1 MQFNTHRK
9 AISQSMDLF
18 IIIAVV
24 LACGGIVAAAA
35 TGLIGSATS
44 QSSLQVTQ
52 STLVGG
58 TTAVV
63 TLQLKNVGTTT
74 ISLSTGGTV
83 TIAGIT
89 TLTAAAT
96 CGAPTVSQGTWGAG
110 TCALGATTIS
120 YSNTGTI
127 TLAPGAQLSFSATIS
142 AGTPQ
147 PIVSGTTYPVTFVF
161 GSVSN
166 TVKLTAQ

>member
-1 MQFNTHRK
+1 MKITRRSG
-9 AISQSMDLF
+9 ILQSIDLSV
-18 IIIAVV
+18 IIAVV

-52 STLVGG
+52 STLVGAA
-58 TTAVV
+58 TAVV

-89 TLTAAAT
+89 TLTAAST
-96 CGAPTVSQGTWGAG
+96 CGAPTASQGTWGAG
-110 TCALGATTIS
+110 TCAIRATTVS
-120 YSNTGTI
+120 YTNTGTI

-142 AGTPQ
+142 GGTPQ
-147 PIVSGTTYPVTFVF
+147 PIVSEPRPRDVCVRLRIEHRR
-161 GSVSN
+161 N
-166 TVKLTAQ
+166 

>member
-1 MQFNTHRK
+1 
-9 AISQSMDLF
+9 MDLF

-24 LACGGIVAAAA
+24 LACGGVVAAAA

-58 TTAVV
+58 PTSVLTI
-63 TLQLKNVGTTT
+63 QLKNVGTST
-74 ISLSTGGTV
+74 INVSSGSI

-89 TLTAAAT
+89 SLTAAAT
-96 CGAPTVSQGTWGAG
+96 CRGPSASQGTWAAG
-110 TCALGATTIS
+110 SCGIGATAIS
-120 YSNTGTI
+120 YTNTGTI
-127 TLAPGAQLSFSATIS
+127 TLAPGAQLSFTATIS
-142 AGTPQ
+142 GGTPQ
-147 PIVSGTTYPVTFVF
+147 PIVSGTTYPVTYAF

-166 TVKLTAQ
+166 TVKLSAQ